1 MVITNTLTFVTK
13 REIRG
18 FRKKHVSP
26 DFSFQKFGFHEKAM
40 QVIKKKIDKDFG
52 VDQCLPG

>member
-1 MVITNTLTFVTK
+1 MVITSTLTFVIK
-13 REIRG
+13 REIRR

-40 QVIKKKIDKDFG
+40 QVIKKMTG
-52 VDQCLPG
+52 AVG